1 MKCTVTEM
9 KNSLEG
15 LKRKTELAEQRTNEL
30 EDKFRFSSP
39 WNRRKKNEEKEI
51 EPQTPSHIPTSV

>member
-15 LKRKTELAEQRTNEL
+15 LKRKTELAEQRINEL
-30 EDKFRFSSP
+30 EDQFRFSSL
-39 WNRRKKNEEKEI
+39 WNRRKKNEEK
-51 EPQTPSHIPTSV
+51 